1 MKNNF
6 FYAYLITLMLIS
18 IPVSFSA
25 DLKFDNKE
33 FKKTA
38 TEKCAFKLFEGKNFA
53 QEVLQV
59 SLCAESFSDE
69 IENKQYSIKKQL
81 GFIDGLSN
89 GVFVPGKFF
98 KSLITEHI
106 VGFFS
111 DLLKK
116 AKVSFILI
124 KSFFKENPLTALG
137 YTLLVLILLILTAF
151 LLFFLEIFALF
162 FNIGRLFYLPFLAG
176 SQPLY
181 LIGLVIGIFPFVLF
195 FILLMSTDLKHPK
208 KKVIKKQLQKK

>member
-33 FKKTA
+33 FKKNA
-38 TEKCAFKLFEGKNFA
+38 GEKCAFKLFEGKNFA

-69 IENKQYSIKKQL
+69 IENKQYSMKKQL
-81 GFIDGLSN
+81 GFIDGVSN
-89 GVFVPGKFF
+89 GIFVPGKFF
-98 KSLITEHI
+98 KSLITDHI
-106 VGFFS
+106 MGFFS

-116 AKVSFILI
+116 IKVGFVLI
-124 KSFFKENPLTALG
+124 KAFFKENPITALG
-137 YTLLVLILLILTAF
+137 YTLLVLILIILTAF
-151 LLFFLEIFALF
+151 LLFFIEIFALF
-162 FNIGRLFYLPFLAG
+162 FNIGRLFYIPFLAG

-181 LIGLVIGIFPFVLF
+181 LIGLVIGIFPFILF
-195 FILLMSTDLKHPK
+195 FILLLSTDLKQPK
-208 KKVIKKQLQKK
+208 KATKKQLQKK